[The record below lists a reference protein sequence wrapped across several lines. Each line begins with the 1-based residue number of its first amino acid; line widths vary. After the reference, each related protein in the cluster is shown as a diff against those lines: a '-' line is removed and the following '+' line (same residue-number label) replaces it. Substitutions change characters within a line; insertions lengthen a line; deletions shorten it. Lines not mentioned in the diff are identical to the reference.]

1 MFLKGFVVSWVDLLA
16 VGLLVVGIIR
26 GRTRGMSEE
35 LLDLVKWLITVV
47 AAGNLYQPLGQFL
60 AESTVFSLLSC
71 YVAVYC
77 GLIII
82 IKLLFSVIQ
91 RTVGQKLIG
100 SDVFGNGE
108 YYLGMMAGTIRYAC
122 IFFVALA
129 FLNSKRFS
137 PEEIA
142 AEVKYQEENFGS
154 IRFPTLNGLQT
165 SVFQRSWTGK
175 LVQEHLG
182 ALLIE
187 RTAPDTKS
195 LAGNEQV
202 VRGRERRFDEVLDK
216 K

>member
-47 AAGNLYQPLGQFL
+47 AAGNLYQPLGHFL

>member
-1 MFLKGFVVSWVDLLA
+1 MFLKGFIVSWVDLLA

-60 AESTVFSLLSC
+60 AESTPFSLLSC

-77 GLIII
+77 GLIIV
-82 IKLLFSVIQ
+82 IKLIFSVIQ

-108 YYLGMMAGTIRYAC
+108 YYLGMLAGTIRYAC

-137 PEEIA
+137 AEEVA

-175 LVQEHLG
+175 LVQEYLG
-182 ALLIE
+182 VLLIE
-187 RTAPDTKS
+187 RTAPESKS
-195 LAGNEQV
+195 LAGTDQV